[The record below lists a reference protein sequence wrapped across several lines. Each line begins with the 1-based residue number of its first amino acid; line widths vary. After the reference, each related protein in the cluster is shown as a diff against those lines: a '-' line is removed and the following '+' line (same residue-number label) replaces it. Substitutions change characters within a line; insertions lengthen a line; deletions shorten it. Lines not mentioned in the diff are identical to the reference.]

1 MENFPNAPIVEA
13 LFDIKVEYQRDI
25 NHSELENLHQVIK
38 PDYPIRK
45 TLREF
50 HSQLKLKKDEA
61 AMPTFSDKITGYQF
75 WSSDEK
81 QVVQYRKDGFGY
93 SRLKPYENWD
103 SIFTEAQ
110 KLWEIYE
117 NNLKTYAVKRIAVK
131 YINLIEIP
139 LRSFKLEN
147 YFTAPPLVPNG
158 LPQTIENFIYQITI
172 YFPESTTKAIITMKL
187 SPSSNKDITSIIYD
201 IDVFK
206 TTNIKPERYSTIWEI
221 YNELRIIK
229 NDIFD
234 KGLTENA
241 KKLFR

>member
-13 LFDIKVEYQRDI
+13 LFDIKVEHQKDI
-25 NHSELENLHQVIK
+25 SHSELESLHQVIK
-38 PDYPIRK
+38 SDYPTKK

-50 HSQLKLKKDEA
+50 HSQLKLEKDEA
-61 AMPTFSDKITGYQF
+61 AVPTFSDKIIGYQF

-81 QVVQYRKDGFGY
+81 QVVQYKLDGFTF

-103 SIFTEAQ
+103 AMMLEA
-110 KLWEIYE
+110 KRLWDIY
-117 NNLKTYAVKRIAVK
+117 NDNLKTTVVKRLAVK

-139 LRSFKLEN
+139 LRNFKLEN
-147 YFTAPPLVPNG
+147 YFTAPPQVSDG
-158 LPQTIENFIYQITI
+158 LPQSIENFISQITI
-172 YFPESTTKAIITMKL
+172 DFPESTTKAIITMKL
-187 SPSSNKDITSIIYD
+187 SPSSNKDTTSITYD
-201 IDVFK
+201 IDVFR
-206 TTNIKPERYSTIWEI
+206 TTSIKPGRYSTIWEI

-234 KGLTENA
+234 KGLTESA

>member
-25 NHSELENLHQVIK
+25 NHSELESLHQFIK
-38 PDYPIRK
+38 SDYPTK
-45 TLREF
+45 KALRIF
-50 HSQLKLKKDEA
+50 QSQLKFKKDEA
-61 AMPTFSDKITGYQF
+61 AEPTFSDKIIGYQF

-81 QVVQYRKDGFGY
+81 QVVQYKQDGFAY

-103 SIFTEAQ
+103 SIFTEAK
-110 KLWEIYE
+110 KLWEIY
-117 NNLKTYAVKRIAVK
+117 NKNLKTYLVKRIAVK

-147 YFTAPPLVPNG
+147 YFTAPPQVSDG
-158 LPQTIENFIYQITI
+158 LPQSIENFISQITI
-172 YFPESTTKAIITMKL
+172 KYPETTTKAIITMKL
-187 SPSSNKDITSIIYD
+187 SPSSNKDTTSTIYD

-206 TTNIKPERYSTIWEI
+206 ITDIKSERYSTIWETF
-221 YNELRIIK
+221 NELRLIK